1 MPPERR
7 RALRDGALSLIGFV
21 ALWWVAAA
29 LVRAPELLPSP
40 GAVLALVWQ
49 ETLGGALPRNV
60 GITMARVAVAFT
72 LSMLAGAGGGYLAG
86 RSVRADAWLD
96 PWLIILLNLPVLLVI
111 ILAYVWIGLNEAA
124 AVLAVTAAKVPT
136 VMVTVREGARAL
148 DPGLDD
154 LAAAFRLGRL
164 RRLRRIVLPQLAP
177 YLAAAGRSGLS
188 VTWKIVLIV
197 ELLGRPSGVG
207 FAMNLY
213 FQDFNVT
220 GVLAYGL
227 AFAAIMLVVEKAL
240 LQPWERRANAWRRG

>member
-21 ALWWVAAA
+21 ALWWIAAA
-29 LVRAPELLPSP
+29 FVHAPELLPSP
-40 GAVLALVWQ
+40 GAVLALVGQ

-72 LSMLAGAGGGYLAG
+72 LSMLAGSAGGYLAG
-86 RSVRADAWLD
+86 RSARADAWLD

-111 ILAYVWIGLNEAA
+111 ILAYVWIGLNETA

-154 LAAAFRLGRL
+154 LAAVFRLGRL